1 MVRTIWVS
9 STQHTRTMEQYNSVS
24 WFKLC
29 IIRQSAFTGISGNM
43 KVKNQTWLLV
53 LEQVGIAVNAAFTQN
68 YFTPSELLLEDLK
81 FDIVYDNKMSLQS
94 SSIVVSMAFLK
105 YVPVVGVNESF
116 YPKFTSAAASQACIF
131 YRILHEFLIIISRQM
146 KCEIYG
152 ASFLNLRVPMTICL
166 LLLPRVHILFVYII
180 WL

>member
-1 MVRTIWVS
+1 MVRTVWVS

-29 IIRQSAFTGISGNM
+29 IIRQSALTGISGNM

-94 SSIVVSMAFLK
+94 SSIVVSMAFL
-105 YVPVVGVNESF
+105 SH
-116 YPKFTSAAASQACIF
+116 FTPNWV
-131 YRILHEFLIIISRQM
+131 ILPQIYISSSIAGMHFLQNFAWVSYNN
-146 KCEIYG
+146 K
-152 ASFLNLRVPMTICL
+152 
-166 LLLPRVHILFVYII
+166 
-180 WL
+180 